1 MIQEYLF
8 KMEQIELHTIDLRL
22 AHTRCKDIAQEKR
35 LLVSIQQQDI
45 QDPLQLVQDD
55 QNQQPV
61 LIDGFKRY
69 RCAVKLR
76 IKTVPVEYIGS
87 GIASG
92 ILTLLRRHVSV
103 SFNTFEQAALIEE
116 LHKNCSMS
124 IYDIA
129 NSLERSPAWVS
140 VRLGLFDELSPLVR
154 NKIMTGAFPVRAYM
168 YSIRRFTRVN
178 KVSAQQVNTCV
189 EALSGK
195 NLSTRELSILSRAYF
210 TGSEQIKQ
218 LITDGDVHRV
228 LDMIKRKAGL
238 SLSSTSIKDRSF
250 VDDLKF
256 LVQGMKRII
265 TTAELPYRNADA
277 EFLNSINVW
286 SAELKNIL
294 PSFQKVI
301 REVYEKSRYTDRCSN
316 ALPAGTEQKSNSAT
330 AQN

>member
-1 MIQEYLF
+1 MIREYLF
-8 KMEQIELHTIDLRL
+8 NMELIELHTIDLRL
-22 AHTRCKDIAQEKR
+22 AHTRCKDIVQEKR
-35 LLVSIQQQDI
+35 LLISIQQRDI
-45 QDPLQLVQDD
+45 QDPLQLVHDD
-55 QNQQPV
+55 QNERPV

-69 RCAVKLR
+69 RCAMKLG
-76 IKTVPVEYIGS
+76 IKTAPAEYIGS
-87 GIASG
+87 GIVSG
-92 ILTLLRRHVSV
+92 ILILLRRHTSG
-103 SFNTFEQAALIEE
+103 SFSTFEQAALIEE
-116 LHKNCSMS
+116 LHGNCSMS

-129 NSLERSPAWVS
+129 TSLERSPAWVS

-168 YSIRRFTRVN
+168 YSIRGFTRVN

-210 TGSEQIKQ
+210 TGSEQLKQ
-218 LITDGDVHRV
+218 LITDGDVHKV

-238 SLSSTSIKDRSF
+238 SPSSTSIKDRSF
-250 VDDLKF
+250 VDDLKH

-265 TTAELPYRNADA
+265 TAAELPYRSDNA

-301 REVYEKSRYTDRCSN
+301 REVYEKSRYADICGN
-316 ALPAGTEQKSNSAT
+316 PLPAGTEQKSNSTT